1 MKRRSKRK
9 TGETDTPVLSI
20 DETTGEIITTKI
32 KNGKRTVV
40 HIVDER
46 GVEVMPAYSSGL
58 GVDILFG

>member
-46 GVEVMPAYSSGL
+46 GVEVMPAYSYGAAI
-58 GVDILFG
+58 DILFS